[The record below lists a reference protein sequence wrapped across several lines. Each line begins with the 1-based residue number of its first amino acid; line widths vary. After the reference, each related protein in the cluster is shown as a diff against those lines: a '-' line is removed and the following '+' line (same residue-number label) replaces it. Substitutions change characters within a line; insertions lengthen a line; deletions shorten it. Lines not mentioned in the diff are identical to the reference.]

1 MPSTSRDPLLYLD
14 ELLKSASLA
23 CQYGEGLERSQYQ
36 TGIMA
41 FEAIVRQIEII
52 GEAASHVP
60 QDIRAQASGI
70 PWRNLVGMRNH
81 LIHGYFAIDADIV
94 WSVVHDKLPAMIPE
108 IKKLIEELS

>member
-1 MPSTSRDPLLYLD
+1 MSRDPLLYLD
-14 ELLKSASLA
+14 ELLKAASLA
-23 CQYGEGLERSQYQ
+23 CQFGEGLERVEYR
-36 TGIMA
+36 TGVMA

-60 QDIRAQASGI
+60 PHIQAQATEI

-94 WSVVHDKLPAMIPE
+94 WSVVHDKLPAMLSE
-108 IKKLIEELS
+108 TRKLIEKLS

>member
-14 ELLKSASLA
+14 ELLEAARLA
-23 CQYGEGLERSQYQ
+23 CQFGEGIERSQYRP
-36 TGIMA
+36 GVMA
-41 FEAIVRQIEII
+41 FEAILRQIEII

-60 QDIRAQASGI
+60 PAIQSQGSEI

-94 WSVVHDKLPAMIPE
+94 WSVVHGKLPAMIPE
-108 IKKLIEELS
+108 IKKLIEKLS

>member
-1 MPSTSRDPLLYLD
+1 MLRDPLLYLD
-14 ELLKSASLA
+14 ELLKAASLA
-23 CQYGEGLERSQYQ
+23 SQFGEGLERADYR
-36 TGIMA
+36 TGVMA
-41 FEAIVRQIEII
+41 FEAILRQIEII

-60 QDIRAQASGI
+60 PNIQARASGI

-94 WSVVHDKLPAMIPE
+94 WSVLHDKLPVLIPE